1 MKTDIDYKK
10 DILYIKVNGVLV
22 GNKIQKFE
30 SEVIPIILGLN
41 AKYVTINL
49 KEVDLIDKRGINS
62 LIKVSNIVN
71 RFKGKVVLC
80 ELNNYLKDN
89 FKHSDVFD
97 YCYKSKNEKSS
108 IGVFKL

>member
-22 GNKIQKFE
+22 GNKVEKFE
-30 SEVIPIILGLN
+30 TEVIPIILGLN
-41 AKYVTINL
+41 AKFVTINL
-49 KEVDLIDKRGINS
+49 KAVDLIDSRGINS
-62 LIKVSNIVN
+62 LIKVSNVVN

>member
-1 MKTDIDYKK
+1 MKTNIDYKK

-22 GNKIQKFE
+22 GNKVEKFE
-30 SEVIPIILGLN
+30 TEVIPIILGLN

-49 KEVDLIDKRGINS
+49 KDVDLIDKRGINS
-62 LIKVSNIVN
+62 LIKVSNVVN

>member
-22 GNKIQKFE
+22 GNKVEKFE
-30 SEVIPIILGLN
+30 TEVIPIILGLN

-49 KEVDLIDKRGINS
+49 KDVDLIDSRGINS
-62 LIKVSNIVN
+62 LIKVSNVVN

>member
-22 GNKIQKFE
+22 GNKVEKFE
-30 SEVIPIILGLN
+30 TEVIPIILGLN

-49 KEVDLIDKRGINS
+49 KDVDLIDKRGINS
-62 LIKVSNIVN
+62 LIKVSNVVN

>member
-22 GNKIQKFE
+22 GNKVEKFE
-30 SEVIPIILGLN
+30 TEVIPIILGLS
-41 AKYVTINL
+41 AKFVTINL
-49 KEVDLIDKRGINS
+49 KAVDLIDRRGINS
-62 LIKVSNIVN
+62 LIKVSNVVN

>member
-10 DILYIKVNGVLV
+10 DILYVKVNGVLV
-22 GNKIQKFE
+22 GNKVEKFE
-30 SEVIPIILGLN
+30 SEIIPIILGLN

-49 KEVDLIDKRGINS
+49 KDVDLIDSRGINS
-62 LIKVSNIVN
+62 LIKVSNVVN

-108 IGVFKL
+108 IGVFKI

>member
-49 KEVDLIDKRGINS
+49 KDVDLIDKRGINS

-97 YCYKSKNEKSS
+97 YCYKSKDEKSS

>member
-49 KEVDLIDKRGINS
+49 KDVDLIDKRGINS

>member
-22 GNKIQKFE
+22 GNKVEKFE
-30 SEVIPIILGLN
+30 SEIIPIILGLN

-49 KEVDLIDKRGINS
+49 KDVDLIDSRGINS
-62 LIKVSNIVN
+62 LIKVSNVVN

-108 IGVFKL
+108 IGVFKI